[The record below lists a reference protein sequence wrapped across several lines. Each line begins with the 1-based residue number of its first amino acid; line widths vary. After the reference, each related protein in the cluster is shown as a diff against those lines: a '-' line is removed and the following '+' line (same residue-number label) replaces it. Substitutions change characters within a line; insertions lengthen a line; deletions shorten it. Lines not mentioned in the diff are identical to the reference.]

1 MNGCRKWNF
10 GNTEEDMTDASFR
23 TQAMI
28 VWMGLPFG
36 GIALSVPII
45 SLHKPLLRAIML
57 IQMNKVLASGSVCA
71 LYARNRGAMS
81 LSMAEDG
88 RMIYTA

>member
-1 MNGCRKWNF
+1 MDGRP
-10 GNTEEDMTDASFR
+10 S
-23 TQAMI
+23 
-28 VWMGLPFG
+28 G

-45 SLHKPLLRAIML
+45 SLHKPSLRAIIL
-57 IQMNKVLASGSVCA
+57 IQMNKVLASGSVCV
-71 LYARNRGAMS
+71 LYAWNRGAMS